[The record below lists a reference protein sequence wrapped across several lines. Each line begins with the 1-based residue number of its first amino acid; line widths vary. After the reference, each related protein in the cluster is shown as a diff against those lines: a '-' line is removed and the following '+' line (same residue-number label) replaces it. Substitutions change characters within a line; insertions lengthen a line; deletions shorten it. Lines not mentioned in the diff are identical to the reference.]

1 MFATFWGTRGSI
13 AKAGPTT
20 VRYGGNTS
28 CVEIGSAAG
37 TTIVVDCGTGVHDLG
52 LDLIERSG
60 GAPIEGH
67 ILISH
72 THWDHIQGL
81 PFFRPLFQP
90 GNNWHIYGPS
100 GAGTSLSE
108 ILAGQMEYR
117 YFPVAI
123 EQLDAAVTYHDLIE
137 GQLTLDDVAV
147 TTRYLNHPALTLG
160 YRFDADGVS
169 VVYASDHEPHEPGL
183 AAGGPLERNRH
194 DDAHA
199 AFAAGADLLI
209 HDAQYLA
216 AEYPDR
222 QGWGHSTIEYVVEVA
237 HRAGVGRLALYHH
250 DPTRTDD
257 QVDDVVELAI
267 AHAQRLGFGGDIFAA
282 QEGMTVDLGAGE
294 RSRPI
299 PLAERQSADR
309 PAVVTEAASVLVVA
323 QSDEIATIVRDAA
336 AAEGFRPVV
345 EPDLRAAF
353 DQAVAVRPAV
363 VLLEAVDDDGGFDI
377 VRAIRSMEDSYGR
390 DVPVIMCGGSEHRW
404 RPDATE
410 TGISEWLWWP
420 CTPHYVRTKLRAW
433 HLRRQARWQR
443 PAIPLDEERR
453 IASLLALG
461 VLDTPPEER
470 FDRFTREIATTLDV
484 PFALISLVDAD
495 RQWFK
500 SCLGLPLTETPRDM
514 SVCAH
519 AIHGLDIMEIPDT
532 LADDRFADN
541 PAVRDEP
548 RIRFY
553 AGMPLQ
559 LSDGTVA
566 GTFCVMDQ
574 RPRRLDDD
582 QKSELRRL
590 ARLVVGELETP
601 AA

>member
-28 CVEIGSAAG
+28 CVEVGSAAG
-37 TTIVVDCGTGVHDLG
+37 TTIVVDCGTGVHSLG
-52 LDLIERSG
+52 LDLIDRAA

-81 PFFRPLFQP
+81 PFFRPLFQE
-90 GNNWHIYGPS
+90 GNSWHIYGPS
-100 GAGTSLSE
+100 GSGTSLSE

-117 YFPVAI
+117 YFPVAL
-123 EQLDAAVTYHDLIE
+123 EQLDAAVTYHDLVE
-137 GQLTLDDVAV
+137 GQLALGDVAI

-160 YRFDADGVS
+160 YRFECDGVS
-169 VVYASDHEPHEPGL
+169 MIYASDHEPHEPGL
-183 AAGGPLERNRH
+183 AGGGSVRRNRH
-194 DDAHA
+194 DDDHA
-199 AFAAGADLLI
+199 AFATGTDLLI
-209 HDAQYLA
+209 HDAQYLG
-216 AEYPDR
+216 AEYGER

-237 HRAGVGRLALYHH
+237 HRAGAGRLALFHH

-257 QVDDVVELAI
+257 QVDDVVKLAMS
-267 AHAQRLGFGGDIFAA
+267 HAQRLGYGGEIFGAR
-282 QEGMTVDLGAGE
+282 EGMTVDLGV
-294 RSRPI
+294 RPQVESI
-299 PLAERQSADR
+299 EVAAATAEQ
-309 PAVVTEAASVLVVA
+309 PALVEETASVLVVA
-323 QSDEIATIVRDAA
+323 SSGDIVSIVRDAA
-336 AAEGFRPVV
+336 EAEGFAVVV
-345 EPDLRAAF
+345 ESDLRVAFAHAAGSE
-353 DQAVAVRPAV
+353 PAV
-363 VLLEAVDDDGGFDI
+363 VLIEAVEDDGGFDL
-377 VRAIRSMEDSYGR
+377 VEAIRSMDVAYGR

-404 RPDATE
+404 RPDAVE

-461 VLDTPPEER
+461 ILDTPPEER
-470 FDRFTREIATTLDV
+470 FDRYTREVAATLDV
-484 PFALISLVDAD
+484 PFALISLVDTD

-519 AIHGLDIMEIPDT
+519 AIHGLDVMEIPDT
-532 LADDRFADN
+532 LNDDRFADN

-566 GTFCVMDQ
+566 GTLCVMDQ
-574 RPRRLDDD
+574 RPRRLDEG
-582 QKSELRRL
+582 QRAELRRL
-590 ARLVVGELETP
+590 ADLVVAELEAP

>member
-13 AKAGPTT
+13 AKAGPST

-28 CVEIGSAAG
+28 CVEIGSADGA
-37 TTIVVDCGTGVHDLG
+37 TIVVDCGTGVHSLG
-52 LDLIERSG
+52 LDLLERAG

-81 PFFRPLFQP
+81 PFFGPLFQP
-90 GNNWHIYGPS
+90 GNSWHIYGPS

-123 EQLDAAVTYHDLIE
+123 EQLDAAVTYHDLVE
-137 GQLTLDDVAV
+137 GQLDLGGVDV

-160 YRFDADGVS
+160 YRFEVDGMS
-169 VVYASDHEPHEPGL
+169 VVYASDHEPHEPDL
-183 AAGGPLERNRH
+183 AGGGSVRQNRH

-199 AFAAGADLLI
+199 SFAAGADLLI

-237 HRAGVGRLALYHH
+237 HRAEVGRLALFHH
-250 DPTRTDD
+250 DPTRTDE
-257 QVDDVVELAI
+257 QVDQVVELAQ
-267 AHAQRLGFGGDIFAA
+267 AHADRLGFRGEIFAA
-282 QEGMTVDLGAGE
+282 QEGMTVDLGAEVDG
-294 RSRPI
+294 SAVQLPARP
-299 PLAERQSADR
+299 AADR
-309 PAVVTEAASVLVVA
+309 PAVVSEAASVLVVA
-323 QSDEIATIVRDAA
+323 RSAEMVSTLGDAA
-336 AAEGFRPVV
+336 TAEGFQPIV
-345 EPDLRAAF
+345 EADLRAGFERVAS
-353 DQAVAVRPAV
+353 DQPAV
-363 VLLEAVDDDGGFDI
+363 VLVEAVDDDGGFDI
-377 VRAIRSMEDSYGR
+377 VRAIRSMDIAYGR
-390 DVPVIMCGGSEHRW
+390 DVPVIMCGTSEHRW
-404 RPDATE
+404 RPDAVE

-420 CTPHYVRTKLRAW
+420 CTPHYVRTKLRSW

-443 PAIPLDEERR
+443 PAIPHDEERR

-470 FDRFTREIATTLDV
+470 FDRFTREVAGTLDV
-484 PFALISLVDAD
+484 PFALISLVDSH

-541 PAVRDEP
+541 PAVREEP

-566 GTFCVMDQ
+566 GTLCVMDQ

-582 QKSELRRL
+582 QKTELRRL
-590 ARLVVGELETP
+590 ARLVVTELETP